1 MPRRPAS
8 VTQADISRAIR
19 AARESGAGEV
29 TIDSSGVIH
38 IALTTVP
45 PRGETSAERPGPAP
59 LPDDVSHFK
68 RLATPRPDQKRLKGT
83 ESG

>member
-19 AARESGAGEV
+19 AAKESGAGEV

-38 IALTTVP
+38 IALTPVP
-45 PRGETSAERPGPAP
+45 ARDDTAAEPPESAG

-68 RLATPRPDQKRLKGT
+68 RLATPRPDRLKRT
-83 ESG
+83 KSG

>member
-19 AARESGAGEV
+19 AAKESGAGEV

-38 IALTTVP
+38 IALTAVP
-45 PRGETSAERPGPAP
+45 PRGETATKPPEPPE
-59 LPDDVSHFK
+59 LPDDVSNFK
-68 RLATPRPDQKRLKGT
+68 RLATPRRT
-83 ESG
+83 N